1 MKTNIKAIQII
12 VSLLK
17 QHNIRNIVIS
27 PGTRHVPFVHCVEVD
42 SFFTCYSVVDE
53 RSAAYFA
60 LGLAEAL
67 DSPVA
72 FACTSSTAACNYMPA
87 MQEAYERGIQLVALT
102 SDKARYR
109 RYHGISQC
117 IDQVN
122 MYQPF
127 AKMAVD
133 TPIVE
138 NSDDY
143 WYCNRCVNEA
153 LLELNHHGKGPVQIN
168 FLEPTNI
175 RQLSTFEE
183 GEMPITRK
191 ITRVENNTDWNTW
204 KEKLKQKK
212 RILVLCGQHYSLQQD
227 LNKALAA
234 FAKSYNVVITYDNF
248 SNVRGEDFIL
258 SPLVGQTMNP
268 NECAAVMPDLII
280 TYGSKV
286 YSDLMER
293 LYGKGVE
300 QWDINSEGRV
310 FDSTKSLST
319 IFECM
324 PEQFFHSVSLTD
336 GCNDGLYKSA
346 WDKLL
351 VKRHTDTHGFTN
363 HYVAKIILDN
373 APADILVHASV
384 LNSMK
389 FTNYHSLQPQ
399 TSAFGN
405 INADGI
411 DGALSTFLG
420 QSSVS
425 DRMALLIV
433 GDLSFLYDLNALP
446 YTLNNNIRILL
457 INNQAGGEFHYN
469 ISKKRIDTLDLHIAA
484 SHHTIIKQVE
494 KISDVRYLSAHNE
507 EELSG
512 IVETFFADSD
522 KPIILEAFTDANN
535 DGEALRQFLA
545 SNRTNTNRKNI
556 TMFLRKVLG
565 DKFMDNLKKKLK

>member
-1 MKTNIKAIQII
+1 MKTNIQAIQII

-17 QHNIRNIVIS
+17 QHKIRNIVIS

-42 SFFTCYSVVDE
+42 SFFKCYSVVDE

-60 LGLAEAL
+60 LGLSEAL
-67 DSPVA
+67 DEPVA

-122 MYQPF
+122 MYLPF

-133 TPIVE
+133 TPIVNNTE
-138 NSDDY
+138 DY

-168 FLEPTNI
+168 FLEPTDI
-175 RQLSTFEE
+175 RQLSTFED
-183 GEMPITRK
+183 GEIPPTRK
-191 ITRVENNTDWNTW
+191 ITRVDDVIYWDAW
-204 KEKLKQKK
+204 KKILQQKK
-212 RILVLCGQHYSLQQD
+212 RILVLCGQYYCLSQK
-227 LNKALAA
+227 LNEALSA
-234 FAKSYNVVITYDNF
+234 FAKSYNAVITYDNF
-248 SNVRGEDFIL
+248 SNVRGDDFIL

-268 NECAAVMPDLII
+268 NERASIMPDLII

-286 YSDLMER
+286 YSDLMEGFC
-293 LYGKGVE
+293 GKGVE
-300 QWDINSEGRV
+300 QWDINPEGRV

-319 IFECM
+319 VFECT
-324 PEQFFHSVSLTD
+324 PEHFFQSVSIAD
-336 GCNDGLYKSA
+336 GTNDGMYKIA
-346 WDKLL
+346 WDKLI

-363 HYVAKIILDN
+363 HYVAKTILDN

-389 FTNYHSLQPQ
+389 FTNYHFLHPQ

-433 GDLSFLYDLNALP
+433 GDLSFIYDLNALP
-446 YTLNNNIRILL
+446 HVKNKNIRILL

-484 SHHTIIKQVE
+484 SHHTILKQCE
-494 KISDVRYLSAHNE
+494 KITDVKYFSAHNE

-512 IVETFFADSD
+512 IVKTFFSVSD

-535 DGEALRQFLA
+535 DGEALRLFLA
-545 SNRTNTNRKNI
+545 SNRTNTTRKNI
-556 TMFLRKVLG
+556 TMFLRKILG
-565 DKFMDNLKKKLK
+565 DKFMDDLKNRLK

>member
-1 MKTNIKAIQII
+1 MKTNIQAVQII

-17 QHNIRNIVIS
+17 QHNIRHIVIS

-42 SFFTCYSVVDE
+42 SFFTCYSIVDE

-60 LGLAEAL
+60 LGLSEAL
-67 DSPVA
+67 DAPVA

-87 MQEAYERGIQLVALT
+87 MQEAYERGIQLIALT

-127 AKMAVD
+127 VKMAVD

-138 NSDDY
+138 NHEDY

-168 FLEPTNI
+168 FLEPTDI
-175 RQLSTFEE
+175 RQLSTFED
-183 GEMPITRK
+183 GEIPTTRK
-191 ITRVENNTDWNTW
+191 ITRVEGNIDWNTW
-204 KEKLKQKK
+204 KAKLQKK
-212 RILVLCGQHYSLQQD
+212 EHILVLCGQHYSLNAKLSESLQT
-227 LNKALAA
+227 
-234 FAKSYNVVITYDNF
+234 FAKSYNTVITYDNF
-248 SNVRGEDFIL
+248 SNVRGEGFIL

-268 NECAAVMPDLII
+268 NERTSVMPDLII

-286 YSDLMER
+286 YSDLME
-293 LYGKGVE
+293 GMCETGVE
-300 QWDINSEGRV
+300 QWDINPEGRV

-319 IFECM
+319 VFECT
-324 PEQFFHSVSLTD
+324 PEQFFKSLAVIG
-336 GCNDGLYKSA
+336 GCNNGEYKSA
-346 WDKLL
+346 WDKLTA
-351 VKRHTDTHGFTN
+351 KRHTDTHGFTN
-363 HYVAKIILDN
+363 HHIAKTVLDN
-373 APADILVHASV
+373 APSDILVHASV

-389 FTNYHSLQPQ
+389 FTNYHSLQPK

-411 DGALSTFLG
+411 DGALSTFIG
-420 QSSVS
+420 QASVS

-446 YTLNNNIRILL
+446 NVITKNIRILL
-457 INNQAGGEFHYN
+457 INNQAGAEFHYN

-484 SHHTIIKQVE
+484 SHHTILKQVE
-494 KISDVRYLSAHNE
+494 NISDVKYLSAHNE
-507 EELSG
+507 EALSNA
-512 IVETFFADSD
+512 IKTFFSDSNN
-522 KPIILEAFTDANN
+522 PVILEVVTDANN

-545 SNRTNTNRKNI
+545 SNRTNTNRKNL